1 MALITERLHRYLGDP
16 VVLRVCIFIYGILTF
31 GFGLAFIVYPPASL
45 DWVLIAVGLFFAA
58 TGSLMLY
65 TSVASR
71 KQLLEKIANG
81 LSSSELVGVVL
92 LLAVFLIAIP
102 LSYAIKSTRHQR
114 ESSKADEGA

>member
-1 MALITERLHRYLGDP
+1 MALITERLRQYLGDP

-65 TSVASR
+65 TSVAGR

>member
-1 MALITERLHRYLGDP
+1 MAGITERLHRYLGDP

-31 GFGLAFIVYPPASL
+31 GFGLAFIVYPPTSL

-65 TSVASR
+65 TSVAGR

-81 LSSSELVGVVL
+81 LSSSELVGLVL

-102 LSYAIKSTRHQR
+102 LSYAIKSTMHQR
-114 ESSKADEGA
+114 VSSKADEGA

>member
-81 LSSSELVGVVL
+81 LSSSELVGVVP

-102 LSYAIKSTRHQR
+102 ISYAIKSTRHQR
-114 ESSKADEGA
+114 ESSKAGEGA

>member
-1 MALITERLHRYLGDP
+1 MARITERLHRYLGDP

-31 GFGLAFIVYPPASL
+31 GFGLALIVYPPTSL
-45 DWVLIAVGLFFAA
+45 DWVPVAVGLFFAA
-58 TGSLMLY
+58 AGSLMLY
-65 TSVASR
+65 TSVAGR

-81 LSSSELVGVVL
+81 LSYSELVGVVL

>member
-1 MALITERLHRYLGDP
+1 MARITERLHRYLGDP

-31 GFGLAFIVYPPASL
+31 GFGLSFIVYPPTSL

-65 TSVASR
+65 TSVAGR

-81 LSSSELVGVVL
+81 LSYSELVGVVL
-92 LLAVFLIAIP
+92 LLGVFLIAIP

-114 ESSKADEGA
+114 ESSKTGKGA

>member
-31 GFGLAFIVYPPASL
+31 GFGLAFIVYPPTSL

-65 TSVASR
+65 TSVAGR

-102 LSYAIKSTRHQR
+102 LSYAIKSTRHRR

>member
-1 MALITERLHRYLGDP
+1 
-16 VVLRVCIFIYGILTF
+16 
-31 GFGLAFIVYPPASL
+31 
-45 DWVLIAVGLFFAA
+45 
-58 TGSLMLY
+58 MLY

-114 ESSKADEGA
+114 ESSKAGEGA

>member
-65 TSVASR
+65 TSVAGR

-114 ESSKADEGA
+114 ESSKAGEGA

>member
-31 GFGLAFIVYPPASL
+31 GFGLAFIVYPPTSL

-114 ESSKADEGA
+114 ESSKADEGD